1 MGTTAA
7 ILLLSLILLGVL
19 LGVDALSLGALRAA
33 LPRGGPRWL
42 RRAGAIAYWS
52 LPVLLVAWLVGIVVV
67 TGVPSAEPSFIFF
80 AVLAL
85 GYFPKL
91 AIVAVS
97 AAATAVLT
105 PWLLVRRLRA
115 RGGAPVPELRAWRLR
130 PVALAAAVAGGL
142 VLAGVVQALTVGRG
156 AITVSRKAVELPGLP
171 AGLDGLRI
179 VHLSD
184 FHLAS
189 LPDGDLAGRLV
200 AAVNGLQPDLIV
212 FTGDL
217 GAPEEVEAGPEI
229 LGHLRAPLGGVAVLG
244 NHDLVRP
251 GAADDV
257 APSAQDKAIR
267 TARQRELLAARG
279 FALLHNGARLV
290 ERSGVRLAVL
300 GVAVQDPHH
309 GFADADLA
317 AALAAAAGADY
328 KLLLMHNPALW
339 DTDVLGR
346 LDVPLSFAGHT
357 HAGQVAVELGPLR
370 WSLAGGMFPRWHGL
384 YEVAGQA
391 LHVSSGVG
399 YVGLPF
405 RLGCPA
411 EIALLELR
419 RGDGKAGVA
428 SLAGDSSGA

>member
-1 MGTTAA
+1 MGTTAT
-7 ILLLSLILLGVL
+7 ILLLSLILLGLL

-42 RRAGAIAYWS
+42 RKAGAIAYWG
-52 LPVLLVAWLVGIVVV
+52 LPVLLVGWLVGVVAV
-67 TGVPSAEPSFIFF
+67 AGVPSAEPSFVFF

-130 PVALAAAVAGGL
+130 PVALAAAVAGAL
-142 VLAGVVQALTVGRG
+142 VLGGVVQALTVGRG
-156 AITVSRKAVELPGLP
+156 AITVSRRVVELPGLP
-171 AGLDGLRI
+171 ADLDGLRI

-189 LPDGDLAGRLV
+189 LPDGDLTVRLV

-229 LGHLRAPLGGVAVLG
+229 LGHLRAPLGCVAVLG

-257 APSAQDKAIR
+257 APSAEDKAIR

-279 FALLHNGARLV
+279 FTLLHNGARLV

-309 GFADADLA
+309 GFADADLP

-328 KLLLMHNPALW
+328 KLLLMHNPLLW

-346 LDVPLSFAGHT
+346 VDVPLTLAGHT

-370 WSLAGGMFPRWHGL
+370 WSLARGMFPRWHGL
-384 YEVAGQA
+384 YEVAGQV

-405 RLGCPA
+405 RLGCPS

-419 RGDGKAGVA
+419 RSEGKPKVVSARHGT
-428 SLAGDSSGA
+428 